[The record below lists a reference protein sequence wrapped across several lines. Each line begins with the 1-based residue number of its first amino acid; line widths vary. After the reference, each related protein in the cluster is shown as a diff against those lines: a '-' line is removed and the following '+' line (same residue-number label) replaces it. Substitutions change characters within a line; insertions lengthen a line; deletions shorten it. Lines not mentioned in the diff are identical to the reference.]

1 MMASNHYMANCFFP
15 NIHVQP
21 ESFDEYRIVQKKH
34 SWYFNVVKFKLSH
47 VHNYQCTSVCFIKLQ
62 IRPRNHFISINCIK
76 SWIGMLHYHADKM
89 ISRSDLKFDKTDTC
103 TLIITDMT
111 KFEFDDVE
119 ISTVFFFGLFDI
131 HQSYHEWHFG
141 DRWRW

>member
-1 MMASNHYMANCFFP
+1 
-15 NIHVQP
+15 
-21 ESFDEYRIVQKKH
+21 
-34 SWYFNVVKFKLSH
+34 
-47 VHNYQCTSVCFIKLQ
+47 
-62 IRPRNHFISINCIK
+62 
-76 SWIGMLHYHADKM
+76 MLHYHADKM

-131 HQSYHEWHFG
+131 HQSYHE
-141 DRWRW
+141 

>member
-1 MMASNHYMANCFFP
+1 
-15 NIHVQP
+15 
-21 ESFDEYRIVQKKH
+21 
-34 SWYFNVVKFKLSH
+34 
-47 VHNYQCTSVCFIKLQ
+47 
-62 IRPRNHFISINCIK
+62 
-76 SWIGMLHYHADKM
+76 M

-131 HQSYHEWHFG
+131 HQSFPVEREYLEKSSLPCSGCLPSF
-141 DRWRW
+141 